1 VSGAGAAPGA
11 GGRNHP
17 VLRATHVSVEYGGVI
32 PTRAVRDVSVELYR
46 GEMLG
51 IAGESGCGKS
61 TLAYALTRLLRPP
74 AAMTQGKV
82 LFYGRDSGDAVDIMQ
97 LEPLA
102 LRHFRWSVVAMVFQ
116 SAMNSLNPVV
126 SLRRQFS
133 DIFQAHL
140 PDMDRQA
147 RDERSRELLEMVGI
161 DPSRLNG
168 FPHELSG
175 GMRQRVGI
183 AMALA
188 LSPEIVIMDEPT
200 TALDV
205 VVQREILLEVAR
217 LRHELG
223 FSVIFIT
230 HDLPMLIDLSDRI
243 AVMYA
248 GEIVEEAPA
257 ALMGESPA
265 HPYTLGLEAAC
276 PDLFGERRELR
287 GIPGSPP
294 DLRQELRGCSFAP
307 RCPYAFAPCADV
319 HPALSP
325 VAVPFPD
332 AQPETK
338 WAVACHLHDRAAR
351 PDGPPPELVGRAV
364 ANLERP

>member
-1 VSGAGAAPGA
+1 
-11 GGRNHP
+11 
-17 VLRATHVSVEYGGVI
+17 
-32 PTRAVRDVSVELYR
+32 
-46 GEMLG
+46 
-51 IAGESGCGKS
+51 
-61 TLAYALTRLLRPP
+61 
-74 AAMTQGKV
+74 
-82 LFYGRDSGDAVDIMQ
+82 
-97 LEPLA
+97 
-102 LRHFRWSVVAMVFQ
+102 MVFQ

-140 PDMDRQA
+140 PDLDRQA

-217 LRHELG
+217 LRRELG

-257 ALMGESPA
+257 ALMGGSPA

-276 PDLFGERRELR
+276 PDLFGERTAHRGRDGCQRSESGQMAADHAENCDAEENDRGRNEPPKHRNEGFGPRDAEDVQLVAAHQLR
-287 GIPGSPP
+287 CRHE
-294 DLRQELRGCSFAP
+294 DLRMIAPQEALVADERRARNDGHAAASHVYP
-307 RCPYAFAPCADV
+307 QNLHSVYA
-319 HPALSP
+319 
-325 VAVPFPD
+325 
-332 AQPETK
+332 
-338 WAVACHLHDRAAR
+338 R
-351 PDGPPPELVGRAV
+351 
-364 ANLERP
+364 